1 MVKRLHKYA
10 KIVLINLIRDYSSY
24 KIKKRPNLYELNHYV
39 DVIFKQLR
47 TGGNGVK
54 LSRNVTFQPIIKSS

>member
-24 KIKKRPNLYELNHYV
+24 KIKKRLIYMN
-39 DVIFKQLR
+39 
-47 TGGNGVK
+47 
-54 LSRNVTFQPIIKSS
+54 